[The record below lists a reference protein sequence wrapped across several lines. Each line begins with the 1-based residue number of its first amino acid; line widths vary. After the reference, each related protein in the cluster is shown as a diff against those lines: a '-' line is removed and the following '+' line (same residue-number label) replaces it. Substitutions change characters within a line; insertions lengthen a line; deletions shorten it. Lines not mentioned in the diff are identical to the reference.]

1 MAILVPELEEINS
14 LPQKLTDGERCLMEA
29 LCKALD
35 NNWTVY
41 VQPHLN
47 GLRPDIVIFNEDAG
61 IGIFEVKDWDLDDH
75 RVIPHEE
82 SGYEWQV
89 RAWDTG
95 KWITRPQEDYC
106 PLKQVEKY
114 RQSIFKYEIPLLDAK
129 RLLDQSV
136 HSLIQPIVYFHK
148 HTSEDVIQRL
158 KPILKPYSNVFGNNI
173 LNPNFLRGILRGCGL
188 HHRPKFKEL
197 MKDIGL
203 ADRLA
208 NALAYPK
215 HGGTDIQNLLAPFN
229 EKQLDLLPNESRSRR
244 VFGAAGSGKTFVL
257 VHKAVNAAKEGKK
270 VLLVC
275 FNITMANYLRDLV
288 TRLARHYGP
297 HYHRN
302 IEVGHFHRFFPY
314 IDENPEVDKR
324 GMKEPVD
331 VLLID
336 EGQDFE
342 RSWIK
347 KLQKIGASGYHLM
360 FCEDDRQNIYSKSV
374 KERGKIPIR
383 GKNILKE
390 SYRIP
395 KQTAKLANALASWAK
410 QEGESGTIESV
421 KSVQSNVSVR
431 NVWFDGT
438 KDEIVKAIRE
448 DIRNLV
454 QARSTAR
461 ADIAILVCTVKDG
474 WQVCQVLDELK
485 LPKPQCNFESIEEHN
500 QLYQLYGQNRE
511 IFKEKLD
518 ELRRGYKAGFWM
530 QGGRIK
536 VCTIHSFKGWE
547 LSNILV
553 FFNPEEEQEQAKVP
567 LLYTAITRSQQ
578 NLTIYN
584 ADLKLSQFGK
594 IATSENYSEQHPSQ
608 REILPV

>member
-14 LPQKLTDGERCLMEA
+14 LPQGLTEGERYLMEA
-29 LCKALD
+29 LCQALD
-35 NNWTVY
+35 DNWTVY

-47 GLRPDIVIFNEDAG
+47 GLRPDIVIFNENAG
-61 IGIFEVKDWDLDDH
+61 IGVFEVKDWNLDSY
-75 RVIPHEE
+75 RIIV
-82 SGYEWQV
+82 YEDGEYNWQV
-89 RAWDTG
+89 HAWDTG
-95 KWITRPQEDYC
+95 KWVTLSQEDYC

-129 RLLDQSV
+129 RLLDWSV
-136 HSLIQPIVYFHK
+136 HSLIQPFVYFHK
-148 HTSEDVIQRL
+148 HSTKEVENRL
-158 KPILKPYSNVFGNNI
+158 NPILNRWSNVFGYNS
-173 LNPNFLRGILRGCGL
+173 LEPNTIRQMLAKRHLRHGSKFSGL
-188 HHRPKFKEL
+188 MQE
-197 MKDIGL
+197 IGL
-203 ADRLA
+203 AERLA

-215 HGGTDIQNLLAPFN
+215 HGRTDIQNLLAPFN
-229 EKQLDLLPNESRSRR
+229 KKQLDLLPNDSRSRR

-257 VHKAVNAAKEGKK
+257 VHKAVNAARDGKK

-288 TRLARHYGP
+288 TRLARHYGS

-314 IDENPEVDKR
+314 LEENPEVDNR
-324 GMKEPVD
+324 SMKKPVD

-342 RSWIK
+342 RSWIE
-347 KLQKIGASGYHLM
+347 KLQTIGAAGYHLM
-360 FCEDDRQNIYSKSV
+360 FCEDDRQNIYGKSIE
-374 KERGKIPIR
+374 ERESIPGIKGR
-383 GKNILKE
+383 RNILKE

-395 KQTAKLANALASWAK
+395 EQTAKLANALATWAK
-410 QEGESGTIESV
+410 QEGESGAVESI
-421 KSVQSNVSVR
+421 KFAQGNVLVR
-431 NVWFDGT
+431 NLWFDGT
-438 KDEIVKAIRE
+438 KDEIVNLIQE

-454 QARSTAR
+454 QDKNTAR

-485 LPKPQCNFESIEEHN
+485 LPKPQCNFESREEHN
-500 QLYQLYGQNRE
+500 QLTQLYGHNRE
-511 IFKEKLD
+511 IFKQKLD

-553 FFNPEEEQEQAKVP
+553 FFNPEEEQEQAQVP

-584 ADLKLSQFGK
+584 ADPKLSQFGK
-594 IATSENYSEQHPSQ
+594 IATSEDYIEQHASQ
-608 REILPV
+608 K

>member
-1 MAILVPELEEINS
+1 MAILVPDRAEIDS
-14 LPQKLTDGERCLMEA
+14 LPQKLTDGEDALM
-29 LCKALD
+29 KALD
-35 NNWTVY
+35 QALDDNWTVY

-47 GLRPDIVIFNEDAG
+47 GLRPDIVIFSEDAG
-61 IGIFEVKDWDLDDH
+61 IGVFEVKDWNLNSY
-75 RVIPHEE
+75 RIIVHEDGE
-82 SGYEWQV
+82 YDWQV
-89 RAWDTG
+89 WDTG
-95 KWITRPQEDYC
+95 KWVTRSQEDYC

-114 RQSIFKYEIPLLDAK
+114 RQSIFEHEIPLLDAK
-129 RLLDQSV
+129 RLLDRSV
-136 HSLIQPIVYFHK
+136 HRLIQPIVYFHK
-148 HTSEDVIQRL
+148 HTTEDVIQRL

-173 LNPNFLRGILRGCGL
+173 LNPNFLRGIIRGCGL
-188 HHRPKFKEL
+188 RHGSQFAGMMAE
-197 MKDIGL
+197 IGL

-208 NALAYPK
+208 NALAYPQ
-215 HGGTDIQNLLAPFN
+215 HGSTDIQTLLAPFN
-229 EKQLDLLPNESRSRR
+229 KKQKDLLPNESGSRR

-257 VHKAVNAAKEGKK
+257 IHKAVNAARDGKK

-288 TRLARHYGP
+288 TRLARHYGS

-314 IDENPEVDKR
+314 LKENPEVDKR
-324 GMKEPVD
+324 SMKKPID

-342 RSWIK
+342 RAWIQ

-360 FCEDDRQNIYSKSV
+360 FCEDDRQNIYGKSV
-374 KERGKIPIR
+374 KEREKIPIR
-383 GKNILKE
+383 GKNLLKE

-395 KQTAKLANALASWAK
+395 EQTAKLANALASWAK
-410 QEGESGTIESV
+410 QEGESGSVESI
-421 KSVQSNVSVR
+421 KSTQGNLLVR
-431 NVWFDGT
+431 NLWFDGT
-438 KDEIVKAIRE
+438 KDEIVNVIRE
-448 DIRNLV
+448 DVKELV
-454 QARSTAR
+454 QDKNTAR

-485 LPKPQCNFESIEEHN
+485 LPKPQCNFESKEEN
-500 QLYQLYGQNRE
+500 TQLSNECKDEQKN
-511 IFKEKLD
+511 FKEERNK
-518 ELRRGYKAGFWM
+518 LRRRYRAGFWM

-547 LSNILV
+547 LNNILV
-553 FFNPEEEQEQAKVP
+553 FFNPEEEQEEAKVP

-594 IATSENYSEQHPSQ
+594 IVISENYIEQHPKTK
-608 REILPV
+608 